1 MEFIPSYIARKIG
14 KEEIEYMYPDL
25 KAELIRKY

>member
-25 KAELIRKY
+25 KVELTRKY